1 MSASVS
7 TAPAP
12 SALAGKYLTVGLA
25 GESYALSVLKV
36 REIIQIQKIIPVPQ
50 MPPSVKGVINL
61 RGRVIPIVDLRTH
74 FGLEAATTAQTCII
88 VVQLAGPDGKALPMG
103 LIVDA
108 VHDVT
113 LITAAEIEPAPE
125 FGAAVRADY
134 LLGLAKNKG
143 QVRLLLNL
151 DRVVDPAAV
160 DSLASP

>member
-1 MSASVS
+1 MSAPVS
-7 TAPAP
+7 ASPAP

-25 GESYALSVLKV
+25 GESYAISVHTV
-36 REIIQIQKIIPVPQ
+36 REIIRIQNITPVPQ
-50 MPPSVKGVINL
+50 MPPSVRGVINL
-61 RGRVIPIVDLRTH
+61 RGRVIPILDLRTH

-88 VVQLAGPDGKALPMG
+88 VVQLTGPGGRALPMG

-108 VHDVT
+108 VHDVA

-125 FGAAVRADY
+125 FGAAVQADY
-134 LLGLAKNKG
+134 LFGLAKHKG

-160 DSLASP
+160 NRLPSA